1 MKKPSSHHWFL
12 LAGEMQEQSLA
23 AGVAERLQEVVSELE
38 TAAVAAEQ
46 LTVVELAAVE
56 TGHEWVS

>member
-1 MKKPSSHHWFL
+1 
-12 LAGEMQEQSLA
+12 MQEQSLA